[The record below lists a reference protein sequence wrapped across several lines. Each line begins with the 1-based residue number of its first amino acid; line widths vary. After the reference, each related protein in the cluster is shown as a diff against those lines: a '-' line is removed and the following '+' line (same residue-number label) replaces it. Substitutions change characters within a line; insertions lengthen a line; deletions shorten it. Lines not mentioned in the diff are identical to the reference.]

1 MSEVAKGELELSEA
15 VENIVVDTAK
25 VGATSAAT
33 GLFKFSAEA
42 MVKQT
47 ADKLKNEAIK
57 KSLEKFS
64 TTGGVG
70 AAVTLFVATGKT
82 VGKYLSGEL
91 DEKEMIIELGEQG
104 SGLVSLSETPY
115 FLGLVEASVTLWAN
129 LSEVWLVI

>member
-1 MSEVAKGELELSEA
+1 
-15 VENIVVDTAK
+15 
-25 VGATSAAT
+25 
-33 GLFKFSAEA
+33 

-91 DEKEMIIELGEQG
+91 DEKEILLQ
-104 SGLVSLSETPY
+104 VP
-115 FLGLVEASVTLWAN
+115 
-129 LSEVWLVI
+129 VIWRLLLLRKTFTSWT